1 MGEDAEG
8 LRYTH
13 DWELSQREMYK
24 RHRDYSR
31 RFEVGYYDFD

>member
-13 DWELSQREMYK
+13 DWQLSSQREIYK

-31 RFEVGYYDFD
+31 RFDMGYYDD